1 MKKLRRIL
9 FYLMLSCQMAAGLF
23 PVFRMHLNAKPP
35 IYVQEENPCKNSR
48 EAD

>member
-9 FYLMLSCQMAAGLF
+9 FCLMLSCQVAANLF

-35 IYVQEENPCKNSR
+35 IYVQEESPLDDIRKTN
-48 EAD
+48 